1 MKVCGIDFSL
11 TSPAMTI
18 INDGSIAGLFCMRA
32 KKKQA
37 VALGGLITLLEYP
50 IYSTE
55 LERYDKLTD
64 LIINAIPPDIKLA
77 YLEGYAF
84 GPSANMAFS
93 IGECTGLLKYKF
105 EKKFEF
111 ELKTSPPTQI
121 KKFATG
127 RGGAKKRDMVDEF
140 IVKEFNIYDSFAIID
155 DGGKDIPKPIDDL
168 VYSYWVAKYAQHQ
181 AIT

>member
-11 TSPAMTI
+11 TSPAMTL
-18 INDGSIAGLFCMRA
+18 INDGSVAGLFCMKA

-37 VALGGLITLLEYP
+37 VNNSLITLFEYP
-50 IYSTE
+50 LYQTE
-55 LERYDKLTD
+55 LERYDKLTS
-64 LIINAIPPDIKLA
+64 LILTAIPSDITSG

-105 EKKFEF
+105 EKKFGF

-140 IVKEFNIYDSFAIID
+140 VKTEFNIFDSFALID

-168 VYSYWVAKYAQHQ
+168 VDSYWIAKYAYHQ

>member
-18 INDGSIAGLFCMRA
+18 IDNGSIAGLFCMRA
-32 KKKQA
+32 KKRQE
-37 VALGGLITLLEYP
+37 VNSDIVLFDYP
-50 IYSTE
+50 IYQTE
-55 LERYDKLTD
+55 LERYDKLTN
-64 LIINAIPPDIKLA
+64 LILTSIPQDITSA
-77 YLEGYAF
+77 YIEGYAF

-105 EKKFEF
+105 EKRFGF

-127 RGGAKKRDMVDEF
+127 SGTAKKRQMVDQF
-140 IVKEFNIYDSFAIID
+140 MKNEFNIYHSFFLID
-155 DGGKDIPKPIDDL
+155 DGDKNIPKPIDDL
-168 VYSYWVAKYAQHQ
+168 VDSYWIAKYAENQ